1 MFGMDG
7 TIKFDTTI
15 EMKTDWF
22 DSSVDE
28 FEKSFNLTEKGKK
41 E

>member
-15 EMKTDWF
+15 EMKTNWF
-22 DSSVDE
+22 DSIADE
-28 FEKSFNLTEKGKK
+28 FDKSFNLTEKGKK
-41 E
+41 K

>member
-1 MFGMDG
+1 LISENRKG
-7 TIKFDTTI
+7 II
-15 EMKTDWF
+15 ASEF

-41 E
+41 R